1 MNKFIEL
8 TSASSGG
15 KILVAVDKIVF
26 VDWLGDKSYIALRSD
41 RTGKGT
47 FGLHVSEGYEKIKCM
62 LTDIF
67 EDLKS

>member
-1 MNKFIEL
+1 MSKFIEF
-8 TSASSGG
+8 TSASSGE

-47 FGLHVSEGYEKIKCM
+47 FGLQVKEGYEQIKCM
-62 LTDIF
+62 LNGVF
-67 EDLKS
+67 EGVR